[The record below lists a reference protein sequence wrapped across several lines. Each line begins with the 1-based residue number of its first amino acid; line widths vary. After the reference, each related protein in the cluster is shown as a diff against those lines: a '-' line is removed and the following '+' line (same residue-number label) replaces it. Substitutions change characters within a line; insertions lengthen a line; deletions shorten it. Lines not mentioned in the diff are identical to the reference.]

1 MNPWSPDLFNKAWRF
16 AARYHEGQTYGGA
29 NAEERI
35 DYLVHIGSVAM
46 EVAWGL
52 AVLSLPNPDLAIQC
66 ALLHDTLEDTAA
78 TYDQLRAEFG
88 TDVADGVQALTK
100 NGRFPHKTTQMADSL
115 SRIQTQPYEVWL
127 VKLADRITN
136 LQAPPYYWDRAKI
149 AAYRAEAQQIYD
161 ALHSAHAPLA
171 ARLAEKIE
179 QYQQFL
185 P

>member
-1 MNPWSPDLFNKAWRF
+1 MSQWSPDRLQKAWRF

-29 NAEERI
+29 NEGERI

-52 AVLSLPNPDLAIQC
+52 TVLPLPNPDLAIQC

-78 TYDQLRAEFG
+78 TYDQLRTEFG
-88 TDVADGVQALTK
+88 AEVADGVQALTK
-100 NGRFPHKTTQMADSL
+100 NSQIPNKAEQMADSL
-115 SRIQTQPYEVWL
+115 RRIQTQPYEVWL

-149 AAYRAEAQQIYD
+149 GAYRAEGQQIYD
-161 ALHSAHAPLA
+161 ALHPAHAPLA
-171 ARLAEKIE
+171 ARLAAKID

-185 P
+185 